1 MHGVA
6 DLLTDAAAECPD
18 KLALVEDR
26 GRSLTWAELDDEV
39 ARVATGLGRAGIVAG
54 YRVAVAM
61 ENRIEFVTAYLG
73 ALRARAVAVPINPRS
88 TVREAARVL
97 ADSGAR
103 LVVAD
108 SPTIGTIR
116 EAVAVLER
124 ALEGRV
130 DEDARVALDAD
141 LVARAANA
149 RVVVVGAEPRS
160 GEQAYDDLRSVDPE
174 RVPSVPDPDAL
185 ATLLYTSGTSGRPRA
200 AMLSHRALLANV
212 EQVAGVDPPMLRGD
226 DVVLGVLPLFH
237 VYGLNAVLGG
247 VLRQRAKLV
256 LSDHFDAEETLYLV
270 EDEACSV
277 VPVAPAAFGPW
288 LAADD
293 LAEHLGPVSMVLSG
307 SAPLAAETIERF
319 TARTGIPV
327 HQGYGLTEA
336 APVVTSTLCSADPDV
351 GSVGS
356 PLPGI
361 ELRVVD
367 EAGREVEPGD
377 PGEIE
382 IRGENLFDGYWP
394 DASEGPRADGWWATG
409 DVGLLDERGD
419 LVLVDRLKDLVIVS
433 GFNVYPVEIEE
444 ALREVAGVGDA
455 AVIGVDDEDTG
466 EAVVAFL
473 RPADDE
479 ADAEACA
486 ALAAAAAEHCAARLA
501 RFKQPRRVEVVDA
514 LPRTLTGKVQKGRLR
529 GLLRRQALGLL
540 E

>member
-6 DLLTDAAAECPD
+6 DLVTSAAAECPD
-18 KLALVEDR
+18 KLALVEDG
-26 GRSLTWAELDDEV
+26 GRSLTWAQLEDEV
-39 ARVATGLGRAGIVAG
+39 ARVATGLSLAGVVAG
-54 YRVAVAM
+54 YRVAVVM
-61 ENRIEFVTAYLG
+61 ENRIELVTTYLG
-73 ALRARAVAVPINPRS
+73 TLRARAVAVPLNPRG
-88 TVREAARVL
+88 TPDEVLRVL

-103 LVVAD
+103 VVVAD
-108 SPTIGTIR
+108 APALPTVR
-116 EAVAVLER
+116 EAVDRLSR
-124 ALEGRV
+124 ALAGEEGLV
-130 DEDARVALDAD
+130 DAD
-141 LVARAANA
+141 LLVRAVAP
-149 RVVVVGAEPRS
+149 RVVVVGAGQRPGERS
-160 GEQAYDDLRSVDPE
+160 YDALRATPPQ

-200 AMLSHRALLANV
+200 AMLSHRALAANV
-212 EQVAGVDPPMLRGD
+212 EQVARVEPPMLRGD

-256 LSDHFDAEETLYLV
+256 LTDHFDPSGTLDLL

-277 VPVAPAAFGPW
+277 VPVAPAVFGHW
-288 LAADD
+288 LADED
-293 LAEHLGPVSMVLSG
+293 LSERLGSVTSVLSG
-307 SAPLAAETIERF
+307 SAPLAAATVEEF
-319 TARTGIPV
+319 EAATGVPV

-336 APVVTSTLCSADPDV
+336 APVVTSTLCSADPAP

-361 ELRVVD
+361 ELRLVD
-367 EAGREVEPGD
+367 EAGRPAEPGD

-394 DASEGPRADGWWATG
+394 DAADGPRDDGWWATG

-419 LVLVDRLKDLVIVS
+419 LVLVDRVKELVVVS
-433 GFNVYPVEIEE
+433 GFNVYPVEVEE
-444 ALREVAGVGDA
+444 VLRELPAVADA
-455 AVIGVDDEDTG
+455 AVIGVDDPATG

-473 RPADDE
+473 RPVDDGAVADEE
-479 ADAEACA
+479 ARAELART
-486 ALAAAAAEHCAARLA
+486 ALEHCAGRLA
-501 RFKQPRRVEVVDA
+501 RFKQPRRVEVVEQ

-529 GLLRRQALGLL
+529 GLERRRALGLL